1 MKPLYNDPEKMPSM
15 GQNLPKTGS
24 ITQDGFKN
32 SSKLSPFSPQPAVS
46 PFSCSNVDGC
56 IT

>member
-32 SSKLSPFSPQPAVS
+32 SSKLSVLFLLNPQLAPSHVAM
-46 PFSCSNVDGC
+46 
-56 IT
+56 